1 MNNQVFPATL
11 GGRVRFARELRG
23 LGVNELDRLIGVH
36 VGYVSKLENGGFEE
50 VGSGKLAK
58 IGEVLRVN
66 LDWLVRG
73 LGRPDACA
81 A

>member
-1 MNNQVFPATL
+1 MSETYPATL
-11 GGRVRFARELRG
+11 GGRVRFARERRG

-36 VGYVSKLENGGFEE
+36 VGYVSKLENGGFDA
-50 VGSGKLAK
+50 VGSDKLAAL
-58 IGEVLRVN
+58 GEVLRVS

-73 LGRPDACA
+73 VGRPDARA

>member
-1 MNNQVFPATL
+1 MNVDVYPATI
-11 GGRVRFARELRG
+11 GGRVRFARERLG

-36 VGYVSKLENGGFEE
+36 VGYVSKLENESFDA
-50 VGSGKLAK
+50 VGSDKLAAL
-58 IGEVLRVN
+58 GEVLRVS

-73 LGRPDACA
+73 VGKPDTRA